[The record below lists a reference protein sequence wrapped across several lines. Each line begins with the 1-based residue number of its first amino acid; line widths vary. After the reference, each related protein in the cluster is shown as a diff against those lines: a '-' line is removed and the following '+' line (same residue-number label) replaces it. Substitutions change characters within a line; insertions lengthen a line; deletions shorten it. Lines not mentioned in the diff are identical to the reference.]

1 MRPPSKPSSF
11 FHHPLDQVLG
21 TVAAV
26 RLLRELSEHGG
37 AISVTDLASRVGLSL
52 SGAIRALERLQD
64 LRVVEPVGTGRGSPF
79 RLITENPLCLG
90 LIALFDMEHRQTQ
103 SLYEAVQSFASQH
116 EDEVLAVWLYGS
128 VARSE
133 EKAGSDVDILVVA
146 WEASVSTV
154 SDELSDLL
162 LPLSEWSMPISVVGV
177 SPKDIEQMAVSEPE
191 HWERIRKD
199 AVVLAGKAPQEV
211 WHGKK

>member
-1 MRPPSKPSSF
+1 MRPPSRPSSL

-37 AISVTDLASRVGLSL
+37 ALSVTDLASRAGLSL
-52 SGAIRALERLQD
+52 SGAIRALERLHD

-90 LIALFDMEHRQTQ
+90 LITLFDMERRQTQ
-103 SLYEAVQSFASQH
+103 SLYEAIQSFASQH
-116 EDEVLAVWLYGS
+116 EGEIIAVWLYGS
-128 VARSE
+128 VARRE
-133 EKAGSDVDILVVA
+133 EKAGSDVDILIVA
-146 WEASVSTV
+146 KEASVSAV
-154 SDELSDLL
+154 RDELSDLL

-177 SPKDIEQMAVSEPE
+177 SPKDIEHMATSAPKN
-191 HWERIRKD
+191 WERIRKD

-211 WHGKK
+211 RHGKK